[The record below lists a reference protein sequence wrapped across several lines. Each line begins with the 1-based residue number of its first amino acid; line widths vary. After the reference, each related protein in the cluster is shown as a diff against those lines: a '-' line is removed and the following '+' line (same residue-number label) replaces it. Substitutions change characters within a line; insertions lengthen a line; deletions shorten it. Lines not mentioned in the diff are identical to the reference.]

1 MTRMLVALGVTS
13 VLGAACN
20 ATASAVTHTASPAAA
35 ARAELAATGRLRL
48 GFPANPPFFGQRDA
62 ASGHWNGLAIG
73 LGQALAAQLGVS
85 LEPVIFADPEQ
96 TYQALASGQV
106 DVVLAPLQVRPAST
120 TGTEAVV
127 SLEHTYLVRSGSPL
141 ADAADVDRPGVK
153 VGSVAGSPHTAFL
166 ASHLQ
171 HAQLEQVATDA
182 DGAAALAAGRI
193 DAFAEARPVLA
204 GMAGNIPG
212 SRILNG
218 AFFTPGFG
226 FAVVSI
232 HNRGAAFVSSFVA
245 AALASGQVQR
255 AVDAVGKP
263 GLVAGAVA

>member
-1 MTRMLVALGVTS
+1 MRRMLVALGVTS
-13 VLGAACN
+13 VLGSACG
-20 ATASAVTHTASPAAA
+20 ATASAVTHTTSPAAA

-48 GFPANPPFFGQRDA
+48 GFPANPPFLGQRDP

-73 LGQALAAQLGVS
+73 LGQALAARLGVS
-85 LEPVIFADPEQ
+85 LEPVMYADPEQ

-106 DVVLAPLQVRPAST
+106 DIVLAPLQVRPAST

-141 ADAADVDRPGVK
+141 ANASDADRTGLK

-171 HAQLEQVATDA
+171 HAQLEQIATDA
-182 DGAAALAAGRI
+182 DGLAALAAGRI

-204 GMAGNIPG
+204 GMAGNLPG
-212 SRILNG
+212 SRILPG

-226 FAVVSI
+226 FAVMSS
-232 HNRGAAFVSSFVA
+232 HTKAAGFVSSFVA
-245 AALASGQVQR
+245 AMLASGQVQR
-255 AVDAVGKP
+255 AVDGVGKP
-263 GLVAGAVA
+263 GLVVGGGA